1 VPVKSVTIAACMPP
15 ASQVTIV
22 AFTSVANR
30 ATTNASTDLLY
41 PLQERACSRET
52 SRQRMHSDSPRH
64 R

>member
-41 PLQERACSRET
+41 PL
-52 SRQRMHSDSPRH
+52 
-64 R
+64 